1 MANGFMD
8 YSKTNR
14 CPICGGPDYCTF
26 KPQPNGSIMYIC
38 MRHHGYRKHDVFVSS
53 IDQREYECKGE
64 NVSGNLQF
72 FLKADADAWREA
84 HGYKKGKGK
93 RTQIRKAAPLQNQF
107 VVLPQIEPLSN
118 EKLHYVYYTM
128 LSLLKLE
135 DADREYLHGEGFTDE
150 LIEKY
155 MIRSFPEPDNYRFHN
170 RETYRSINPLR
181 RDIAETVAQKF
192 GGNLTGVPG
201 FYQEKDRNGNLRW
214 NICGAGGIF
223 FPLFDPY
230 DNMYRLRIRI
240 RMSKDQPG
248 VDVKNLKNKYRNFSS
263 YKDETKDGVQK
274 NKYLNGCAANNNCGF
289 YSNEGDD
296 FRVVFITEGEK
307 KSILAN
313 NFFKKPFISLPGVN
327 SHSKLLDVVKADE
340 NTQGKRFIDF
350 LKEKGTKLVIVAF
363 DADKTVNDSVL
374 RQEEQTF
381 KRLKEEG
388 FTIGCAEWDMAYGK
402 GIDDLLKNGHEPVYR
417 FVEV

>member
-1 MANGFMD
+1 MANGFLD
-8 YSKTNR
+8 YSKIHR

-26 KPQPNGSIMYIC
+26 RPQPNGSVMYIC
-38 MRHHGYRKHDVFVSS
+38 MRHHGYRKGDVFVSN
-53 IDQREYECKGE
+53 IDQQEYECKGE
-64 NVSGNLQF
+64 NESGNLYF
-72 FLKADADAWREA
+72 YLKADADAWREA

-93 RTQIRKAAPLQNQF
+93 RTQTRKAAPVQKQY
-107 VVLPQIEPLSN
+107 VEEPKIKPLSN
-118 EKLHYVYYTM
+118 EKLHYIYYTM

-135 DADREYLHGEGFTDE
+135 DADRKYLHGEGFTDE
-150 LIEKY
+150 MIDKY
-155 MIRSFPEPDNYRFHN
+155 MIRSLPKPDNYRFRN
-170 RETYRSINPLR
+170 RDSYHSINPSR
-181 RDIAETVAQKF
+181 RDIAQAVAKIF
-192 GGNLTGVPG
+192 GGDLTGAPG
-201 FYQEKDRNGNLRW
+201 FYQFIYQIIEENGNLRRW
-214 NICGAGGIF
+214 DISGPGGIL

-230 DNMYRLRIRI
+230 GNMYRLRVRVQEE
-240 RMSKDQPG
+240 D
-248 VDVKNLKNKYRNFSS
+248 LKGGKYGKYRNFSS
-263 YKDETKDGVQK
+263 YRDELVGGVLK

-307 KSILAN
+307 KSIIAN
-313 NFFKKPFISLPGVN
+313 EYFKKPFISLPGVN
-327 SHSKLLDVVKADE
+327 SHSKLLDVVNADE
-340 NTQGKRFIDF
+340 NTQGMRFIDF

-381 KRLKEEG
+381 RRLKAEG